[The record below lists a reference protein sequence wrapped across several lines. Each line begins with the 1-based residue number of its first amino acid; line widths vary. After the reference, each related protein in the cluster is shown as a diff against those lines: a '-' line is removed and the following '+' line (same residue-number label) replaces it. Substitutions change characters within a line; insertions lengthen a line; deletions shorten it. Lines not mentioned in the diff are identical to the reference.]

1 MEVFKTIILVAI
13 VVIIIGLLG
22 LILAYN
28 VGKEMTYHRPC
39 GGGRHRG

>member
-1 MEVFKTIILVAI
+1 MEIFKTIILVAI
-13 VVIIIGLLG
+13 LVIIIGLLG

-28 VGKEMTYHRPC
+28 VGKELIYHRPC